1 MARDDNN
8 MDFMFD
14 GLGPASCQNFA
25 DPERPRFYQP
35 PSSVTVIGGGEGRG
49 RRWADGR
56 ANFASFHTMAPPN
69 KASCSSGGDGAQMM
83 STAGSRHQGGCHILM
98 GDGAVK
104 FVTDSIE
111 AGNQTAGFADAS
123 GSIVRA
129 PGTASP
135 YGLWGSLGTR
145 AMKETI
151 EEEL

>member
-1 MARDDNN
+1 
-8 MDFMFD
+8 
-14 GLGPASCQNFA
+14 
-25 DPERPRFYQP
+25 
-35 PSSVTVIGGGEGRG
+35 
-49 RRWADGR
+49 
-56 ANFASFHTMAPPN
+56 
-69 KASCSSGGDGAQMM
+69 
-83 STAGSRHQGGCHILM
+83 M